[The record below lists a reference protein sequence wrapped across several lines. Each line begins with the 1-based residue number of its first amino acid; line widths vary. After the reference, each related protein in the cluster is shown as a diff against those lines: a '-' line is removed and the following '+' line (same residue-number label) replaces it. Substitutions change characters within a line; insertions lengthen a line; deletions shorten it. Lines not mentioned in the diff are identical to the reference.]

1 MSIPPISK
9 GDILLAISVISYHD
23 IVKKNLSQ
31 PPFFRKSV
39 QSNSLFPNWLG
50 RAAPLEERSQEA
62 AAFLRW
68 VLSPE
73 GQTLVEQTGYTAIQ
87 P

>member
-1 MSIPPISK
+1 MAAIPS
-9 GDILLAISVISYHD
+9 
-23 IVKKNLSQ
+23 
-31 PPFFRKSV
+31 PPPSTP
-39 QSNSLFPNWLG
+39 SPP
-50 RAAPLEERSQEA
+50 PLEERSQEA